1 MSRSSKI
8 IIGTIIIL
16 LLIAIG
22 VWLWLMRGKQGPIL
36 ESVQNVSVN
45 TNKAKGSLLNNA
57 SVTVN
62 TDPAPVVPTPI
73 PAVVDSSAAIKR
85 LASAFAERYGS
96 FSSLGD
102 YENQTDL
109 KPLMSDAYSARTDAA
124 VAALRAKPAATEY
137 FGTTTRAINA
147 KLESLDEDGGNAVVM
162 VKTQRQA
169 STSDGAAPK
178 VTYQDILVTFVKEN
192 GAWKVDS
199 AKWQ

>member
-1 MSRSSKI
+1 MVMNPP
-8 IIGTIIIL
+8 
-16 LLIAIG
+16 A
-22 VWLWLMRGKQGPIL
+22 
-36 ESVQNVSVN
+36 NVAVN
-45 TNKAKGSLLNNA
+45 TNKPRGGLLNNA
-57 SVTVN
+57 SVTINNSPTPEPVV
-62 TDPAPVVPTPI
+62 PAPVPK
-73 PAVVDSSAAIKR
+73 AVDSSAAIKR

-109 KPLMSDAYSARTDAA
+109 MPLMSDAYATRTDAT
-124 VAALRAKPAATEY
+124 VAALRAKPTATEY

-169 STSDGAAPK
+169 SMADGTAPK